1 MENNLVVFKEQEIL
15 GKYFRMFGTPDEP
28 LFLAKDVAEWIEHK
42 KPSEMLINVDDDEK
56 FKIKI
61 NPVDSIAGVLQSNTE
76 YLFLTENGLYEVLM
90 QSRKPIAKQFKKKV
104 KEILKSVRKYGTY
117 MTDDVLD
124 NIIISP
130 EYGIKLFTAL
140 KEEKD
145 KRIEAENKLIEQQ
158 PKVDMY
164 DAVMDDNGLLNFIQ
178 VAGIFG
184 ECGRNNLMKTLRESN
199 ILMDG
204 EFTRNVPYSKYL
216 GENGFFEVVVRPRK
230 TKEGMQNIATTLCKI
245 KSLPLIKKILDKK
258 KERENIIEEAN

>member
-1 MENNLVVFKEQEIL
+1 MENNLVVFKEQEVL
-15 GKYFRMFGTPDEP
+15 GKNFRIFGTPDEP

-42 KPSEMLINVDDDEK
+42 DVSTMLRSIDEDEK
-56 FKIKI
+56 LIQTIFVSGQ
-61 NPVDSIAGVLQSNTE
+61 NRDMWFVS
-76 YLFLTENGLYEVLM
+76 ENGLYEILM
-90 QSRKPIAKQFKKKV
+90 LSRKPIAKQFKKKV
-104 KEILKSVRKYGTY
+104 KEILKSIRKHGTY
-117 MTDDVLD
+117 MTDEVLD

-258 KERENIIEEAN
+258 KEKENQFEEAN